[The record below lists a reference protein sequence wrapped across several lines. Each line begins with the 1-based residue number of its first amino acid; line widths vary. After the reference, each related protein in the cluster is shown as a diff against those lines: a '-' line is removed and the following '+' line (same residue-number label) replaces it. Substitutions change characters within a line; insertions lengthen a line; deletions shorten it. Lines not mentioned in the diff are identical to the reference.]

1 MRPRCE
7 HYALSADARA
17 RRCRRRATLRLR
29 VGGRARVW
37 LTCVPCAEAI
47 RRLWAVTS
55 TEAIDANGCDAKPL
69 AR

>member
-7 HYALSADARA
+7 HYALTPDAIA

-37 LTCVPCAEAI
+37 LTCAACAEAV
-47 RRLWAVTS
+47 RALWAVTS
-55 TEAIDANGCDAKPL
+55 TEAIDG
-69 AR
+69 

>member
-1 MRPRCE
+1 MRCQ
-7 HYALSADARA
+7 HYAIDATATA

-29 VGGRARVW
+29 VGGRPRAWAV
-37 LTCVPCAEAI
+37 CPACAAAV

-55 TEAIDANGCDAKPL
+55 TEPLDANGCDAKPL